1 MNDYKSIAD
10 SAKPAGEPWGYINQ
24 PRPWSPRHSE
34 QVVKVTREPQPDY
47 GFTLPVY
54 IAAAPAPSKPEGYRI
69 YKDGNEW
76 CAVGPG
82 FIDLQQSPAGFAD
95 TPGGALARLMQE
107 HGKEWAEKNGEWVKS
122 ATKPEPASE
131 DACPNC
137 GVQFGWHDVNC
148 KKADRE
154 PASAPSE
161 GAHVEAVATVRER
174 CDEGVMLDWLVEGGI
189 SSLPDGVTLYIAD
202 KPLTDDNGSGEVYLA
217 PTSAAMQESKAV
229 TADGDFARMAEAEG
243 ATVDWGDHG
252 SPPSF
257 PSWGAWGRFCDAVRA
272 IAPPSP
278 VKEVTD
284 QQIYDAW
291 FALSEADNRGNE
303 HVRLGGV
310 LPFARAVLALAGGKR
325 GGE

>member
-1 MNDYKSIAD
+1 MNRITNEQREAIVRKAIAERD
-10 SAKPAGEPWGYINQ
+10 SLLVGAVAHP
-24 PRPWSPRHSE
+24 
-34 QVVKVTREPQPDY
+34 T
-47 GFTLPVY
+47 GFDAWWEV
-54 IAAAPAPSKPEGYRI
+54 
-69 YKDGNEW
+69 
-76 CAVGPG
+76 
-82 FIDLQQSPAGFAD
+82 FF
-95 TPGGALARLMQE
+95 ALA
-107 HGKEWAEKNGEWVKS
+107 GKDKAWPVKQ
-122 ATKPEPASE
+122 AA
-131 DACPNC
+131 
-137 GVQFGWHDVNC
+137 
-148 KKADRE
+148 RE
-154 PASAPSE
+154 AFA
-161 GAHVEAVATVRER
+161 A
-174 CDEGVMLDWLVEGGI
+174 
-189 SSLPDGVTLYIAD
+189 
-202 KPLTDDNGSGEVYLA
+202 LA
-217 PTSAAMQESKAV
+217 PTSAALQESKAV

-291 FALSEADNRGNE
+291 FALSEADNRVNE